1 MEDPAHE
8 RQLLVPRGGADGAR
22 EVALQRLVR
31 RRQDAV
37 LVRRVAVVLRHVVH
51 GGESAQPER
60 AGAAGPAGAT
70 RPAGLAL
77 LLSRAQKQ
85 RHRLRGSRLAFLDL
99 DGRGIGAAAEDVECG
114 VSSGVKRAV

>member
-77 LLSRAQKQ
+77 LSRAQKQ